1 MVTMGRHLR
10 DADDLIGP
18 ALARTLAALGPP
30 DEDAAMVK
38 VAEVIAGILDAMPDG
53 QRGMMAGQ
61 TVPQLVKVLEIL
73 DERSRRRA
81 KPAAG
86 RPNRLN
92 QLRAAR
98 DSGRRPDFL

>member
-1 MVTMGRHLR
+1 MGRHLR

-18 ALARTLAALGPP
+18 ALAKTLAALGLP
-30 DEDAAMVK
+30 DEDAAMIK

-73 DERSRRRA
+73 DQRARRRRGQGM
-81 KPAAG
+81 G
-86 RPNRLN
+86 RPSRLD

-98 DSGRRPDFL
+98 AGATHP